1 VRDQFS
7 LGRRTLTAMPN
18 AADSSDTTIFTVMT
32 ALAEETGAVNL
43 GQGFPDEDGPSVIV
57 EAAVDAMRGGHNQYA
72 PLPGVPALREAV
84 ATHQRRRYGLEVDPD
99 TDVQVTFGATEALAA
114 AALAFVG
121 RDDEVAM
128 LDPAYDSYEPVVRR
142 AGGTARRIQLTP
154 PDWRVDAEAVEQA
167 ITPRTRMLLL
177 NSPHNPT
184 GRVLDVEE
192 LELLADECRRHD
204 LVAVTD
210 EVYEHLV
217 YDGRHVPLATL
228 PDMRER
234 TVTASSLGK
243 THSLTG
249 WKVGWASG
257 PAELIR
263 RLRGV
268 KQFLTF
274 AGGTPL
280 QHAAAVG
287 MSLPDRDVAQ
297 LVDALR
303 SKRDR
308 LAAALSDAGFAVLPT
323 AGTYFLNADAR
334 PLGEEDAAE
343 LCVRLPHEAGVVAIP
358 VSAFSSEPHG
368 RLRSI
373 VRFAFC
379 KRDDVL
385 DEGIAR
391 LGAWAAR

>member
-1 VRDQFS
+1 MRDQFS
-7 LGRRTLTAMPN
+7 LGPRTLTPVSN

-43 GQGFPDEDGPSVIV
+43 GQGFPDEDGPSAIV
-57 EAAVDAMRGGHNQYA
+57 EAAVDAMRAGHNQYA
-72 PLPGVPALREAV
+72 PLPGVPALREAI
-84 ATHQRRRYGLEVDPD
+84 AAHQRRRYGLEVDPA
-99 TDVQVTFGATEALAA
+99 TEVQVTFGATEALAA

-121 RDDEVAM
+121 PGDEVVI

-142 AGGTARRIQLTP
+142 AGGGVRRVPLTP
-154 PDWRVDAEAVEQA
+154 PDWRVEAQAVERA
-167 ITPRTRMLLL
+167 VTPRTRMLLL

-184 GRVLDVEE
+184 GRVLDPEE
-192 LELLADECRRHD
+192 LELLADACRRHD

-217 YDGRHVPLATL
+217 YDGRHLPVATL
-228 PDMRER
+228 PGMRER
-234 TVTASSLGK
+234 TVTISSLGK

-249 WKVGWASG
+249 WKIGWASG
-257 PAELIR
+257 PADLIA

-287 MSLPDRDVAQ
+287 MSLPDRDVAE
-297 LVDALR
+297 LMEALR
-303 SKRDR
+303 SKRDH
-308 LAAALSDAGFAVLPT
+308 LAAALGEAGFAVLRT

-334 PLGEEDAAE
+334 PLGEDDAAA

-358 VSAFSSEPHG
+358 VSAFSAVPDA

-385 DEGIAR
+385 DEGVAR
-391 LGAWAAR
+391 LRAWAAR